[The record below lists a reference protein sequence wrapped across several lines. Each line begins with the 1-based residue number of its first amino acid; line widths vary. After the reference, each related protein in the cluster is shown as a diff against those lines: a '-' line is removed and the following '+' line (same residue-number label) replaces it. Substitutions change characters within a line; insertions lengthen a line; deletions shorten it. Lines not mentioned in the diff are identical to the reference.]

1 MDIED
6 LTALILTLP
15 DARRS
20 SNADSPDFRVG
31 GKIFATLPSSQYM
44 VLKLSLEQQDMVI
57 VSDPQI
63 FSVVPDGW
71 GARGW
76 TNAAIETLD
85 EASALSALIMAWG
98 NAAPKLPSARAGAN
112 TAAARH

>member
-20 SNADSPDFRVG
+20 TNAESPDFRVA
-31 GKIFATLPSSQYM
+31 GKIFATLPSRQHL
-44 VLKLSLEQQDMVI
+44 VLKLSNSQQEMVI
-57 VSDPQI
+57 ASDPQI

-76 TNAAIETLD
+76 TNANITELD
-85 EASALSALIMAWG
+85 EASALSALIMAWS
-98 NAAPKLPSARAGAN
+98 NAAPNVPTERPATS
-112 TAAARH
+112 H